1 MIFSPSFICGLVI
14 LLATLLSTC
23 DSPNAP
29 SLTSYDVVVTN
40 EVPVAA
46 PATSTTTPWS
56 DVIQNII
63 SSYLPTISQ
72 VALTLLAI
80 PIAMYLSRIYQQQ
93 QQQEED
99 VQQTLVVYDKDAYA
113 LVVYKRIKNHQQQ
126 QQQEE
131 DVQQTVNKDTALVVY
146 DKDAYALIVYKRIKN
161 HQQQQQE
168 DVQQTVNKDTALVVY
183 DKDAYALIV
192 YKCIKNQVPS
202 SPPPAAATASSSS
215 VPDFS
220 SRIPTFGANTTRTR
234 PTEAT
239 PQRSN
244 PFSFGA
250 GNSSTTSA
258 GGTFKFG
265 SSSGTT
271 SNNNDA
277 PANNANRSSTRRRRR
292 GGGGGGGTT
301 TKKKGTKR
309 NHASSS
315 CSSTRD
321 PRCSTMEYQIAIEAC
336 QEILKLP
343 NVGTTP
349 SQVAS
354 LFRRISLK
362 YHPDKNVG
370 NDPKLASA
378 VFREI
383 IRIKD
388 EKLANLL

>member
-40 EVPVAA
+40 EAPVAVSA
-46 PATSTTTPWS
+46 ASTTTPWS

-93 QQQEED
+93 QQQ
-99 VQQTLVVYDKDAYA
+99 QTLVVYDKDAYA
-113 LVVYKRIKNHQQQ
+113 LVVYKRIKNHQQ
-126 QQQEE
+126 
-131 DVQQTVNKDTALVVY
+131 
-146 DKDAYALIVYKRIKN
+146 R
-161 HQQQQQE
+161 QQQQQQ

-271 SNNNDA
+271 SNNDA
-277 PANNANRSSTRRRRR
+277 PANNANRSSTRRRRF
-292 GGGGGGGTT
+292 GGGGGT

-315 CSSTRD
+315 CSNSRD